1 MTEPENRPPQP
12 SYVGAACSPSLRL
25 EILGGVPFF
34 ADLPPDDLEEVDASF
49 HERGYGAGEPVFTAG
64 DPADELFVV
73 ARGDLKWV
81 RHTAEGRDVLLD
93 MLVPGEFFGSLPLL
107 GDDVHRDTV
116 RAHTPCCVLAV
127 PADDFQ
133 AVLRRYPPVALR
145 VLDHV
150 AQRLREAQDHIRHL
164 SASTADAR
172 IAAILLRLADKLGEQ
187 GSGGD
192 VVVPLSQQDLA
203 EMAGTTLETVNRTLR
218 GFRDAGAVATGRG
231 RVIVSDAAALAR
243 AADTEGG

>member
-1 MTEPENRPPQP
+1 M
-12 SYVGAACSPSLRL
+12 CSPSLRL

-34 ADLPPDDLEEVDASF
+34 RDLQPDDLAEVDAKF
-49 HERGYGAGEPVFTAG
+49 HERGYAAGEPVFAAG

-73 ARGDLKWV
+73 ARGELKWV

-107 GDDVHRDTV
+107 GDDVHPDTV
-116 RAHTPCCVLAV
+116 RAQTACCVLAV
-127 PADDFQ
+127 AAADFQ

-145 VLDHV
+145 VLEHV

-164 SASTADAR
+164 SASTADRR

-187 GSGGD
+187 APGGG
-192 VVVPLSQQDLA
+192 VVIPLSQQDLA
-203 EMAGTTLETVNRTLR
+203 EMAGTTLETVNRTLKD
-218 GFRDAGAVATGRG
+218 FREAGAVATGRG
-231 RVIVSDAAALAR
+231 RIVVSHVGALAR
-243 AADTEGG
+243 VAGIESG